1 MSVSFHEV
9 SIAIRAE
16 NYASASL
23 RALALDVANL
33 GGYFGLLSDDMI
45 KAVSV
50 AFTLHRTVKTLATV
64 IKLASAAQAAH
75 NTATQVGVLWTA
87 TNATATNASSISQKL
102 HAVAS
107 WIATAAQNALN
118 ISYGTFLVLTGVG
131 IGLVIAAAAA
141 MAIFASQMNA
151 ATDSMKSY
159 NAAASE
165 MPTHYRSI
173 RRAGEERIV
182 QVGSS
187 PSEDEEEM
195 YRKGVEY

>member
-1 MSVSFHEV
+1 MSTFHEI

-33 GGYFGLLSDDMI
+33 GGYFGILSNDVI

-50 AFTLHRTVKTLATV
+50 AFTLHRTVKSLASI
-64 IKLASAAQAAH
+64 IKLASAAQVAH
-75 NTATQVGVLWTA
+75 NTATQVGVVWTA
-87 TNATATNASSISQKL
+87 ANASATNASSISQKI

-118 ISYGTFLVLTGVG
+118 ISYATFLVLTGVG

-151 ATDSMKSY
+151 ATSSMKDY

-165 MPTHYRSI
+165 MPEHTRSI
-173 RRAGEERIV
+173 HRAGEE
-182 QVGSS
+182 
-187 PSEDEEEM
+187 ELL
-195 YRKGVEY
+195 RKGVEY